1 VATFDD
7 LRNLL
12 EPLPLFELFWLAT
25 EVSVE
30 VSQ

>member
-1 VATFDD
+1 MATFDD

-12 EPLPLFELFWLAT
+12 EPLLLFELFWLAI